1 MINFYRLLFVAMLLT
16 SVALGGTTGKISGT
30 VKDSQTGEALI
41 GASVVIEGT
50 SIGAAA
56 DLNGFYV
63 LLNIAPGTYT
73 IAASA
78 VGYYRQEISNVSVSI
93 DLTTSIDIPLVS
105 SVVEEK
111 EVVVTAEHPLVQKDL
126 TATTAIVSGAQIDA
140 LPVTEVGQVLSLQ
153 AGYVDGSLRGGRSGE
168 VAYWI
173 DGVPITDAY
182 DGGQVVELNKSLV
195 QELQL
200 VSGAFNAE
208 YGQAMS
214 GIVNI
219 ATKEGG
225 PKFTG
230 GAGFYLGQYA
240 SSGIK
245 TYDSLGHETSNLLPG
260 LDKINPTAIHNYEF
274 NLSGP
279 LIGNDLTFFGNGRY
293 IYFGGWLN
301 GVNRF
306 NPSNVS
312 YTDSTGAY
320 RLYRDPSG
328 KGDSSLVSLNSSER
342 YYGQG
347 KLTWRISPMLKVT
360 GNFIYDDTKA
370 KPYSSSN
377 EGDRSYFYDPNGLG
391 YDYNFSNTFIFQLT
405 HTLSQNTFYT
415 IGGSIFQK
423 EYQHYLYQDPHDP
436 RYVNPKILQTTF
448 DGYSFMTGGT
458 DMDHEEHRTNTILA
472 KIDLTSQMGETN
484 LVKIG
489 VEGRRH
495 RLLYDKYT
503 LQPIQSESEF
513 NFASDNPYISTQIP
527 DISSDF
533 HDYYEHHPIELS
545 SYIQDKM
552 EFKNLIVN
560 IGIRFDYFDPDGH
573 VLADPTD
580 PSIYNPIKP
589 SNRFFDYNGNG
600 IQDPGEPDK
609 TVADRLAYWY
619 RKASAKSQLSPRLG
633 FSFPIT
639 ARGIV
644 HFSYGHFFQ
653 TPRFER
659 LYENPDFKMPAG
671 TIPVVGNADLAPE
684 QTINGELGVQQQLS
698 DDVSLDVTAYLRD
711 IRNLTGTRGAV
722 YDVFGGSQQ
731 YVQYVNSDFG
741 FVKGIVLTM
750 TKSFA
755 GGFNATVDYTFQ
767 IAKGTASDPQAAKN
781 ALASGQQPEVQ
792 LTPLDWDQRHT
803 LNATLAYTAK
813 AWGVSAIGQ
822 FGSGT
827 PYTPRASTDISSLL
841 TDSQTKPE
849 YFDLDVR
856 TFYQIKVDMLTI
868 VAFLRVFNILD
879 IRNETAVFNDTGRA
893 GFTTDEEVAIRSNV
907 KQVVNTLDQFYA
919 YPTHFSEPRRIEFG
933 MNLEF

>member
-1 MINFYRLLFVAMLLT
+1 MINFYRLFLVVLLLS
-16 SVALGGTTGKISGT
+16 SVASGGTTGKISGT

-63 LLNIAPGTYT
+63 LLNIPPGTFT
-73 IAASA
+73 LAASA
-78 VGYYRQEISNVSVSI
+78 VGYHRMEVSNVAVSS
-93 DLTTSIDIPLVS
+93 DLTTSIDFPLVS
-105 SVVEEK
+105 SAVEEK
-111 EVVVTAEHPLVQKDL
+111 EVVVVAEHPLVQKDL
-126 TATTAIVSGAQIDA
+126 TATTAIVNGDQINA

-153 AGYVDGSLRGGRSGE
+153 AGFVAGSLRGGRSGE

-182 DGGQVVELNKSLV
+182 DGGEVVEVNKSFV

-219 ATKEGG
+219 STKEGG
-225 PKFTG
+225 PKFAG
-230 GAGFYLGQYA
+230 GAGVYIGQYA
-240 SSGIK
+240 SSPGK
-245 TYDSLGHETSNLLPG
+245 TYDSLGHETSELFPG
-260 LDKINPTAIHNYEF
+260 LNKLNPTAIHNYEF

-279 LIGNDLTFFGNGRY
+279 IVGNDLTFFGNGRY

-301 GVNRF
+301 GFNRF
-306 NPSNVS
+306 NPNNVS

-320 RLYRDPSG
+320 HLYRDPSG

-347 KLTWRISPMLKVT
+347 KLTWRVSPMLKIT
-360 GNFIYDDTKA
+360 GNFIYDNTKS
-370 KPYSSSN
+370 KPYSSTN
-377 EGDRSYFYDPNGLG
+377 EGDRAYFYDPNGLG
-391 YDYNFSNTFIFQLT
+391 NDYNTSNTFIFQLT
-405 HTLSQNTFYT
+405 HTLSQSTFYT
-415 IGGSIFQK
+415 IDGSIFEK

-436 RYVNPKILQTTF
+436 RYVNPFILQTTS
-448 DGYSFMTGGT
+448 DGYSFLTGGT
-458 DMDHEEHRTNTILA
+458 DMNHTEHRTNTDLV
-472 KIDLTSQMGETN
+472 KVDLTSQLDETN
-484 LVKIG
+484 LFKIG

-495 RLLYDKYT
+495 RLLYDSYT
-503 LQPIQSESEF
+503 LLPVQSESSF

-527 DISSDF
+527 DISSDY
-533 HDYYEHHPIELS
+533 HDYYERHPVELS
-545 SYIQDKM
+545 SYVQDKM

-560 IGIRFDYFDPDGH
+560 IGLRFDYFDPDGK
-573 VLADPTD
+573 VLVDPTD

-609 TVADRLAYWY
+609 TVADRLTYWY

-653 TPRFER
+653 TPRFEY
-659 LYENPDFKMPAG
+659 LYQNPDFKIPAG
-671 TIPVVGNADLAPE
+671 TIPVVGNSDLAPE

-698 DDVSLDVTAYLRD
+698 DDVSIDVTSYLRD
-711 IRNLTGTRGAV
+711 IRNLTGTRGNLIT
-722 YDVFGGSQQ
+722 VFGGSQQ

-741 FVKGIVLTM
+741 FVKGIVMTV
-750 TKSFA
+750 TKSFS
-755 GGFNATVDYTFQ
+755 GGFTATVDYTFQ
-767 IAKGTASDPQAAKN
+767 IASGTASDPQEALN
-781 ALASGQQPEVQ
+781 ALAAGQQPEVQ
-792 LTPLDWDQRHT
+792 LVPLAWDQRHT
-803 LNATLAYTAK
+803 LNTTLAYSAK
-813 AWGVSAIGQ
+813 SWGASAIGQ

-841 TDSQTKPE
+841 TNSQTKPE
-849 YFDLDVR
+849 FFDLDVR
-856 TFYQIKVDMLTI
+856 TFYQFKVDMLTF

-879 IRNETAVFNDTGRA
+879 IRNEVGVFNDTGRA
-893 GFTTDEEVAIRSNV
+893 GFTTDEQVAIASNT
-907 KQVVNTLDQFYA
+907 KQLVNTLDQYYA
-919 YPTHFSEPRRIEFG
+919 YPTHYSEPRRIEFG

>member
-1 MINFYRLLFVAMLLT
+1 MINFYRLSFVVLLLT
-16 SVALGGTTGKISGT
+16 SVALGGTTGKVSGT
-30 VKDSQTGEALI
+30 IKDSQTGEALI

-63 LLNIAPGTYT
+63 LLNVSPGKYT
-73 IAASA
+73 LAASA
-78 VGYYRQEISNVSVSI
+78 VGYHRMEISNISVSI
-93 DLTTSIDIPLVS
+93 DLTTSIDFPLVS

-126 TATTAIVSGAQIDA
+126 TATTAIVNGDQIAA
-140 LPVTEVGQVLSLQ
+140 LPVTEVGQVLSIQ
-153 AGYVDGSLRGGRSGE
+153 AGFVAGSLRGGRSGE

-182 DGGQVVELNKSLV
+182 DGGQVVEVNKSLV

-230 GAGFYLGQYA
+230 GAGFYLGQYLA
-240 SSGIK
+240 SSQK
-245 TYDSLGHETSNLLPG
+245 TYDSLGHETSDLFPG
-260 LDKINPTAIHNYEF
+260 LNKFNPTAIHNYEF

-301 GVNRF
+301 GINRF
-306 NPSNVS
+306 NPNNVS

-320 RLYRDPSG
+320 HLYRDPSG

-347 KLTWRISPMLKVT
+347 KLTWRASPVVKLT
-360 GNFIYDDTKA
+360 GDLIYDYTKS
-370 KPYSSSN
+370 KPYSSFN
-377 EGDRSYFYDPNGLG
+377 EGDRTYFYDPNGLG
-391 YDYNFSNTFIFQLT
+391 NDYNSSYTFIFQLT
-405 HTLSQNTFYT
+405 HTLSQSTFYT
-415 IGGSIFQK
+415 IGGSIFEK
-423 EYQHYLYQDPHDP
+423 EYQHYLYSDPHDP
-436 RYVNPKILQTTF
+436 RYVNPMIIDITQP
-448 DGYSFMTGGT
+448 YSFLTGGT
-458 DMDHEEHRTNTILA
+458 DMNHQEHRTNTILA
-472 KIDLTSQMGETN
+472 KVDLTSQLDETN

-495 RLLYDKYT
+495 RLLYDNYN
-503 LQPIQSESEF
+503 LLPILTESSF
-513 NFASDNPYISTQIP
+513 NFATDNPYISTQIP
-527 DISSDF
+527 DISSDS
-533 HDYYEHHPIELS
+533 HDYYEHHPVELS

-560 IGIRFDYFDPDGH
+560 IGLRFDYFDPDGH
-573 VLADPTD
+573 VLADPAD
-580 PSIYNPIKP
+580 PNIYNPLKP
-589 SNRFFDYNGNG
+589 SNKFYDYNNAVP
-600 IQDPGEPDK
+600 ID
-609 TVADRLAYWY
+609 TISVNARRAYWY
-619 RKASAKSQLSPRLG
+619 KKASVKSQLSPRIG

-659 LYENPDFKMPAG
+659 LYENPDFKIPAG

-711 IRNLTGTRGAV
+711 IRNLTGTRGQV
-722 YDVFGGSQQ
+722 IDVFGGSQQ

-741 FVKGIVLTM
+741 FVKGIVLTV

-803 LNATLAYTAK
+803 LNTTISYSAAV
-813 AWGVSAIGQ
+813 WGASAIGQ

-849 YFDLDVR
+849 FFNVDVR
-856 TFYQIKVDMLTI
+856 AFYQFKVDMLNF

-893 GFTTDEEVAIRSNV
+893 GFTSDEEVALKSNV
-907 KQVVNTLDQFYA
+907 SQVVNTLDQYYA
-919 YPTHFSEPRRIEFG
+919 YPTHYSEPRRIEFG